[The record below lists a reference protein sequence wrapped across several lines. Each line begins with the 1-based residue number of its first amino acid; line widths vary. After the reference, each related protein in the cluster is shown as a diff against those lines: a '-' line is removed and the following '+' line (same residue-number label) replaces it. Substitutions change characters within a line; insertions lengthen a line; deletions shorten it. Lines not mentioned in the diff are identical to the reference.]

1 MRAKLSIETTGVR
14 GTLIFEGETAE
25 VGKQLR
31 KLIDLLAPVGAE
43 GGEPQAPAPT
53 SPASSAPTEG
63 DGAGAEGGESQAP
76 VPTSPAS
83 SVPTEGDEAGAE
95 DKGQL
100 QHEDM
105 PLNGVH
111 SPNEAAKTH
120 LSFSTLALL
129 FRCAH
134 AFHLRQAGIKPPP
147 AEDQKIGTDFRTGI
161 AAFLRGQE
169 IAFEY
174 PQNEGRFGYIRELL
188 SALRRAPDL
197 AVEPREKLEAGG
209 VVWVGYADAIANGA
223 IYEFKATKRLPTV
236 PSDAHALQ
244 ASVYAA
250 MFGAEKAKIVYVSE
264 KAAREFDVAPFA
276 GVREFL
282 ADMADQIKAG
292 VPNIPTGLTHPWG
305 CDRCEYRAYCR
316 FYDFVRGNGVTEI
329 PF

>member
-14 GTLIFEGETAE
+14 GTLIFEGEVAK

-31 KLIDLLAPVGAE
+31 QLIDLFAPEGA
-43 GGEPQAPAPT
+43 GGSEEQSPAPIT
-53 SPASSAPTEG
+53 PAHTASTEESESN
-63 DGAGAEGGESQAP
+63 AGS
-76 VPTSPAS
+76 T
-83 SVPTEGDEAGAE
+83 
-95 DKGQL
+95 L
-100 QHEDM
+100 QPLHEDG
-105 PLNGVH
+105 PHNGALL
-111 SPNEAAKTH
+111 PNEPGLSH

-134 AFHLRQAGIKPPP
+134 AFHLKLAGIKPPP
-147 AEDQKIGTDFRTGI
+147 SEDQKIGTDFHAAI
-161 AAFLRGQE
+161 AAFLRE
-169 IAFEY
+169 EEYSFEY
-174 PQNEGRFGYIRELL
+174 PQNEVRFGYIREQL
-188 SALRRAPDL
+188 AELRAAPDL
-197 AVEPREKLEAGG
+197 AVEPRKVLEAGG
-209 VVWVGYADAIANGA
+209 MEWVGYADAIANG
-223 IYEFKATKRLPTV
+223 IVYEFKATKRLPTA

-264 KAAREFDVAPFA
+264 KEAREFEVAPFA

-282 ADMADQIKAG
+282 ADMAKQIMAG

-305 CDRCEYRAYCR
+305 CDRCEYRSHCR